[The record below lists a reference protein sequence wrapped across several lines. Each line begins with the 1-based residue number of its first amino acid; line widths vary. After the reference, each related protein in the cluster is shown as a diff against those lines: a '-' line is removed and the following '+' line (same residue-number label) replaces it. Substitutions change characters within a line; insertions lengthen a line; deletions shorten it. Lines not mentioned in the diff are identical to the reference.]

1 MSIYERTRQEIAD
14 WNVVRVHLPTCI
26 KQNTEGLAVSPTF

>member
-1 MSIYERTRQEIAD
+1 MSIYERPRQEIAD

-26 KQNTEGLAVSPTF
+26 KPHTEGLAVSPIF